1 MNTNIFVCL
10 HDFECFNASQTIFLF
25 LFNFCDLLLSF
36 MLGKQVCNT
45 CTRQLVIKAQMKH
58 LQANQ
63 QHYPVVGAGETQ
75 PSPQCCIRNDQLARQ
90 WWRNTFNPSTLGG
103 RGRPISEFEASL
115 VYRASSRTAR
125 ATQLKKEKRNDQLA
139 YLFFTFK

>member
-1 MNTNIFVCL
+1 MNKNIFVCL

-90 WWRNTFNPSTLGG
+90 WWRTPLIPARWEAEAGRFLSLRPAWSTERVPGQPGLH
-103 RGRPISEFEASL
+103 S
-115 VYRASSRTAR
+115 
-125 ATQLKKEKRNDQLA
+125 
-139 YLFFTFK
+139 